1 MKEYIKYIKEL
12 VLLIVIIVMAFYI
25 YVDERKISE
34 LVDDQVELE
43 VRLETLEKY
52 FEPLPE
58 DQIDTSIPYDVSE
71 LKEIDGSDIVKES
84 KEKIVVMIGRST
96 CGYCAAYAPII
107 TKVSKEYNIKVRY
120 IDLEKIEN
128 VMTGEIIDQ
137 NSYNTLMNLETKEN
151 VNGFMTNNFG
161 STPLTLVID
170 NGVIINGLVG
180 YVPESTL
187 ESLLEDV
194 GFSK

>member
-34 LVDDQVELE
+34 LVDDQVKLE

-84 KEKIVVMIGRST
+84 KGKIVVMIGRST

-170 NGVIINGLVG
+170 NGIIINGLVG